1 MFYPI
6 CAAPAADIREG
17 TCPVDTTLTYEAA
30 REVLDGQPFS
40 RLLGTRLL
48 SFGDGAAELALEVR
62 DDLRQQFGF
71 VHGGV
76 LAYLVDNAVTF
87 ACGTA
92 LGPAV
97 LTGGF
102 TINYLAPA
110 QGRELCARATVVH
123 ASRRQAVARCD
134 VVAIGDDDTETL
146 CATGQGT
153 VVASDRGSA

>member
-1 MFYPI
+1 M
-6 CAAPAADIREG
+6 DS
-17 TCPVDTTLTYEAA
+17 VLTYELA
-30 REVLDGQPFS
+30 RQVLEGQPFS

-48 SFGDGAAELALEVR
+48 SFGDGAAELALEIR

-87 ACGTA
+87 AAGTA

-102 TINYLAPA
+102 TVSYLAPA
-110 QGRELCARATVVH
+110 QGRELRARASVVH
-123 ASRRQAVARCD
+123 ATRRQAVGRCD
-134 VVAIGDDDTETL
+134 VIAIGDDDSETL

-153 VVASDRGSA
+153 VVASARGSNGR

>member
-1 MFYPI
+1 M
-6 CAAPAADIREG
+6 ALSLEDAQ
-17 TCPVDTTLTYEAA
+17 
-30 REVLDGQPFS
+30 EVLTAQPFS
-40 RLLGTRLL
+40 RLLGARLVE
-48 SFGDGAAELALEVR
+48 FADGVAELRLDVR

-87 ACGTA
+87 AAGTA

-102 TINYLAPA
+102 TINHLAPG
-110 QGRELCARATVVH
+110 QGRELRARAYVVH
-123 ASRRQAVARCD
+123 ATRRQAVCRCD
-134 VVAIGDDDTETL
+134 VVSIDEEGAETP

-153 VVASDRGSA
+153 VIARSSEVPT

>member
-1 MFYPI
+1 MPT
-6 CAAPAADIREG
+6 P
-17 TCPVDTTLTYEAA
+17 PTLEDAQKILTA
-30 REVLDGQPFS
+30 QPFS
-40 RLLGTRLL
+40 RLLGTQLVE
-48 SFGDGAAELALEVR
+48 FADGDAELRLAIR

-87 ACGTA
+87 AAGTV

-102 TINYLAPA
+102 TVNHLAPA
-110 QGRELCARATVVH
+110 QGIELRARASVVH
-123 ASRRQAVARCD
+123 ATRRQAVCRCD
-134 VVAIGDDDTETL
+134 VVAVNEDGEETL

-153 VVASDRGSA
+153 VVTRGSDVPAS